1 MYRLRPLSEPST
13 CVRCNV
19 ITEVYYGAFVSPNC
33 PCSGCAFFHLKPSF
47 GISGFSITRHVL
59 NPSKDPTSFYNFASI
74 DTLTDSDDVS
84 NANIVHT
91 DTPTVE
97 TLPST

>member
-1 MYRLRPLSEPST
+1 MGRN
-13 CVRCNV
+13 C
-19 ITEVYYGAFVSPNC
+19 YGP
-33 PCSGCAFFHLKPSF
+33 
-47 GISGFSITRHVL
+47 L